1 MLFNNLRGKVMFRPF
16 VGISLVL
23 FIMVVGCDNK
33 DLKTKELQSGINR
46 ANLDTTVNLKD
57 DFYQYACG
65 GWMKLHPL
73 PSEYARYGSFDKL
86 SDDNQQQ
93 IKDLV
98 LEMAEA
104 NNKQGTIAQKIGD
117 LYNLGMD
124 SLTLNKQGA
133 KPIAN
138 RLATIAQIKSQT
150 ELENQIS
157 DMHLSGISAFFG
169 LFGEAHPTN
178 SDLKIAWL
186 WQSGMGMGDLDYYL
200 ETDEEKLR
208 QEYKKMMTQLFDLSG
223 YSQLIGKKGQEQ
235 ALTEAV
241 FAIELKLAQV
251 AMDKNDRRDPQ
262 KTFNYISLADLKH
275 LLSNFDIEKYLASMA
290 LTNIDSVNVGQ
301 PEYFKSLNLLFKDIP
316 LEDMKSYLAWMTILN
331 AAPYLSDDFVNIHFN
346 YYGKVL
352 SGKEENRPR
361 WKRVISVING
371 TLSEAVGQMY
381 VDKYFPKEAK
391 ERMLNLVHNLKD
403 ALKIRIEENT
413 WMTKETKV
421 AALEKLTT
429 FHVKI
434 GYPDKWRD
442 YSNLEIKNDS
452 YYENIIR
459 SNRFETVYQLSKIN
473 KPVDKDEWLMSPQT
487 VNAYYNPTT
496 NEICF
501 PAAILQPP
509 FFDMNADDAANYGAI
524 GVVIGHEMTHG
535 FDDHGS
541 QYDKDGNLKN
551 WWQEADAEHF
561 AQRTQVLVEHF
572 NKIEVL
578 PGVHADGKF
587 TLGENIAD
595 NGGLQVSFLAMT
607 KAMANGEI
615 KDTLDG
621 FTPQQRFF
629 LAYANVWA
637 DNIRDEEIKQRT
649 KVDPHSLGRWRVNA
663 TLQHIDA
670 FFEAFD
676 IHENDKMYLAPEKR
690 ALIW

>member
-1 MLFNNLRGKVMFRPF
+1 MYRRFI
-16 VGISLVL
+16 GISLLL
-23 FIMVVGCDNK
+23 FIMVTGCNNK
-33 DLKTKELQSGINR
+33 NSNEELQSGINR
-46 ANLDTTVNLKD
+46 ANLDTTANPKD

-86 SDDNQQQ
+86 AEDNQQQ
-93 IKDLV
+93 IKDLI
-98 LEMAEA
+98 LELAGA
-104 NNKQGTIAQKIGD
+104 KNKQNSIAQKIGD

-124 SLTLNKQGA
+124 SLTLNNQGA
-133 KPIAN
+133 QPLENGLQTIAN
-138 RLATIAQIKSQT
+138 IKNKT
-150 ELENQIS
+150 ELEAQIS

-178 SDLKIAWL
+178 SDLTIAWL
-186 WQSGMGMGDLDYYL
+186 WQSGMGMGDRDYYL
-200 ETDEEKLR
+200 TKEDENLR
-208 QEYKKMMTQLFDLSG
+208 QEYKKLMAQLFALSG
-223 YSQLIGKKGQEQ
+223 YSRMVGKQGQET
-235 ALTEAV
+235 AMAEAV
-241 FAIELKLAQV
+241 FALENNLAKV

-262 KTFNYISLADLKH
+262 KTFNYMALPELKQMF
-275 LLSNFDIEKYLASMA
+275 SNFDIEKYLSA
-290 LTNIDSVNVGQ
+290 LGLAELDSINVGQ
-301 PEYFKSLNLLFKDIP
+301 PEYFKGLNTLLQKTS
-316 LEDMKSYLAWMTILN
+316 LEDIKLYLAWMSILN
-331 AAPYLSDDFVNIHFN
+331 AAPYLSDEFVDIHFN
-346 YYGKVL
+346 YYGKIL

-361 WKRVISVING
+361 WKRVVGVVNG
-371 TLSEAVGQMY
+371 TLIEAVGQMY

-391 ERMLNLVHNLKD
+391 ARMLNLVENLKA
-403 ALKIRIEENT
+403 ALKTRIEENT
-413 WMTKETKV
+413 WMTDETKV
-421 AALEKLTT
+421 AALEKLST

-442 YSNLEIKNDS
+442 YSGLKIENDS
-452 YYENIIR
+452 YYANIMR
-459 SNRFETVYQLSKIN
+459 SNRFETAYQLSKIN
-473 KPVDKDEWLMSPQT
+473 KPVDKNEWLMSPQT

-501 PAAILQPP
+501 PAGILQPP

-551 WWQEADAEHF
+551 WWKEEDAEHF
-561 AQRTQVLVEHF
+561 AQRTQVLVDHF
-572 NKIEVL
+572 NAIEVL
-578 PGVHADGKF
+578 PGIHADGKF

-595 NGGLQVSFLAMT
+595 NGGLQVAFLAMSN
-607 KAMANGEI
+607 AIANGEI
-615 KDTLDG
+615 KDMLDG

-637 DNIRDEEIKQRT
+637 SNIRDEEIKKRT
-649 KVDPHSLGRWRVNA
+649 KEDVHSLGKWRVNG
-663 TLQHIDA
+663 TLQHINA

-676 IHENDKMYLAPEKR
+676 IHEGDKMYLAPEKR

>member
-1 MLFNNLRGKVMFRPF
+1 MYRRFIEIGLL
-16 VGISLVL
+16 L
-23 FIMVVGCDNK
+23 FIMVTGCNNK
-33 DLKTKELQSGINR
+33 NSNEELQSGINR
-46 ANLDTTVNLKD
+46 ANLDTTANPKD

-86 SDDNQQQ
+86 AEDNQQQ

-98 LEMAEA
+98 LELAGA
-104 NNKQGTIAQKIGD
+104 KNKQNSIAQKIGD

-133 KPIAN
+133 QPIAN
-138 RLATIAQIKSQT
+138 RLQTIANINNKT
-150 ELENQIS
+150 DLEAQIS
-157 DMHLSGISAFFG
+157 DMHLSGIAAFFG

-178 SDLKIAWL
+178 SDLTIAWL
-186 WQSGMGMGDLDYYL
+186 WQSGMGMGDRDYYL
-200 ETDEEKLR
+200 TKEDENLR
-208 QEYKKMMTQLFDLSG
+208 QEYKKLMSQLFALSG
-223 YSQLIGKKGQEQ
+223 YSQMIGKQGQETSM
-235 ALTEAV
+235 AEAV
-241 FAIELKLAQV
+241 FALENNLAKV

-262 KTFNYISLADLKH
+262 KTFNYMALPELKQIF
-275 LLSNFDIEKYLASMA
+275 SNFDIEKYLSTLGLAQ
-290 LTNIDSVNVGQ
+290 IDSINVGQ
-301 PEYFKSLNLLFKDIP
+301 PEYIKSLNNLLVKTSM
-316 LEDMKSYLAWMTILN
+316 EDMKAYLAWMSILN
-331 AAPYLSDDFVNIHFN
+331 AAPYLSDEFVDIHFN
-346 YYGKVL
+346 YYGKIL

-361 WKRVISVING
+361 WKRVVGVING

-381 VDKYFPKEAK
+381 VDKYFPQEAK
-391 ERMLNLVHNLKD
+391 TRMLNLVNNLKS
-403 ALKIRIEENT
+403 ALKTRIEENT
-413 WMTKETKV
+413 WMTDETKV
-421 AALEKLTT
+421 AALEKLET

-442 YSNLEIKNDS
+442 YSGLKIENDS
-452 YYENIIR
+452 YYANIIR
-459 SNRFETVYQLSKIN
+459 SNRFEITYQMSKIN

-501 PAAILQPP
+501 PAGILQPP

-551 WWQEADAEHF
+551 WWKEEDAEHF
-561 AQRTQVLVEHF
+561 AQRTQVLVDHF
-572 NKIEVL
+572 NAIEVL
-578 PGVHADGKF
+578 PGIHADGKF

-595 NGGLQVSFLAMT
+595 NGGLQVSFLAMS
-607 KAMANGEI
+607 KAIANGEI
-615 KDTLDG
+615 KDVLDG

-637 DNIRDEEIKQRT
+637 SNIRDEEIKKRT
-649 KVDPHSLGRWRVNA
+649 KEDVHSLGKWRVNG
-663 TLQHIDA
+663 TLQHINA

-676 IHENDKMYLAPEKR
+676 IQEGDKMYLAPEKR